1 MCSVVC
7 GQTLNSLQSGVQ
19 AVGLEYNHAVSNE
32 AGVMQQ
38 GRGILSVMD
47 HAAEHHD
54 IKTTVVLREI
64 LKRFEGKVHIRWTVR
79 LIASRLDSRVGRIY
93 SNNFLCYG

>member
-7 GQTLNSLQSGVQ
+7 GQPLDSLQRGVQ
-19 AVGLEYNHAVSNE
+19 AVGLEYNHSVSNE
-32 AGVMQQ
+32 ADVMQQ
-38 GRGILSVMD
+38 GRGVLSVMD

-64 LKRFEGKVHIRWTVR
+64 LKRFERKMHIRWAVR

-93 SNNFLCYG
+93 SNNYLC